1 MCERDRV
8 KSSQHIFLTVRPRF
22 EKKFQCV
29 GLTPCYFRYV
39 PVRVFENSG
48 DFGEGKNTYVSRF
61 ADSAIWLKISW
72 RPTALGDQFREIE
85 VEGNTK

>member
-1 MCERDRV
+1 MIIQRKVYYLRSTIIRTHMCERDRV

-61 ADSAIWLKISW
+61 ADSAI
-72 RPTALGDQFREIE
+72 
-85 VEGNTK
+85 